1 MTGGI
6 YLNVYLDRITGIEAA
21 LDSLFM
27 SKRTW
32 TPELHSEIMEACAK
46 NTDRF
51 GRYCPSRNSDS
62 RDFFDK
68 QVDLLFKWGKRHY
81 TMLRFI
87 DFSCVVEGIHR
98 GAQDDFDSH
107 AKRLDNRIIRSS
119 TRLADFGNEMS
130 DYYKDKIITT
140 DEALKTIEFKAPDLI
155 VVDGKRY
162 VKCVNGYILEE
173 YKDDKD
179 VKRGLYMLSIP
190 SNFVFKCQLTEWAHI
205 YKERNEMSNAA
216 PELKE
221 MVERVTEN
229 LHDMFPWITKQILL
243 DIKN

>member
-1 MTGGI
+1 MNI
-6 YLNVYLDRITGIEAA
+6 YMGKITGIDDA

-32 TPELHSEIMEACAK
+32 TPKLHIDIVEACEK

-51 GRYCPSRNSDS
+51 GRYCPSEDNESL
-62 RDFFDK
+62 DFFNK
-68 QVDLLFKWGKRHY
+68 EVGLLFKWGEKHY

-87 DFSCVVEGIHR
+87 DFSCIVEGLHR

-119 TRLADFGNEMS
+119 TRLADFGNEKS
-130 DYYKDKIITT
+130 DYYDGKIITM
-140 DEALKTIEFKAPDLI
+140 DEALSIIEIKAPGEI
-155 VVDGKRY
+155 IMDGKKY

-173 YKDDKD
+173 YKDNKD

-190 SNFVFKCQLTEWAHI
+190 SNFIFKCQLTEWAHI
-205 YKERNEMSNAA
+205 YKERYEKSNAN
-216 PELKE
+216 PELKD
-221 MVERVTEN
+221 MVERVTET
-229 LHDMFPWITKQILL
+229 LHTMFPWITKKLLL